1 MVEDGGFDSR
11 SQIDE
16 IFILIGVIV
25 AGVVTMMA
33 QATVDCAYFWRSFC
47 DQGDRHSI
55 FDQFGNRVQVMVWCR
70 VVDVQYG
77 QAKACGR

>member
-1 MVEDGGFDSR
+1 MVEDGGFDLR

-33 QATVDCAYFWRSFC
+33 QATVDSAYFGEVSV
-47 DQGDRHSI
+47 GS
-55 FDQFGNRVQVMVWCR
+55 
-70 VVDVQYG
+70 
-77 QAKACGR
+77 

>member
-33 QATVDCAYFWRSFC
+33 QATVDSVFWRSFC
-47 DQGDRHSI
+47 
-55 FDQFGNRVQVMVWCR
+55 
-70 VVDVQYG
+70 
-77 QAKACGR
+77 